1 MVLKIEN
8 TLPLVS
14 EVARAIE
21 GYITIILKAF
31 ILDGSKKEDYQR
43 TFFLFLEI

>member
-1 MVLKIEN
+1 MLKQDN

-14 EVARAIE
+14 EVGRPVE
-21 GYITIILKAF
+21 GGITIILKAF